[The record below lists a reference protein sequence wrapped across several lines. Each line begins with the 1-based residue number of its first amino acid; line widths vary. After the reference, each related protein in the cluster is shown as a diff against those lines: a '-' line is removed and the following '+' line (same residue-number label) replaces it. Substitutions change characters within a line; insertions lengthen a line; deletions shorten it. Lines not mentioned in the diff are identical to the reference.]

1 MEIIQTL
8 KSNTS
13 PDVAQQLFK
22 TLSETSTAVSKA
34 NEQAREQ
41 NQDENS
47 SEAGDDKKAGI
58 VTAGIGIDEQ
68 LKLLLDNLSA
78 NGLVNKKGERKDR
91 GLDSISETG
100 VSSLKDG
107 SNYSSKINSSSLI
120 THAYHLINEVIMYP
134 QIMWTRNFFYSLGAM
149 HPEQQQ
155 IMHDWFSE
163 MNEVSDSIYFFID
176 FIKFI

>member
-91 GLDSISETG
+91 GLD
-100 VSSLKDG
+100 
-107 SNYSSKINSSSLI
+107 
-120 THAYHLINEVIMYP
+120 
-134 QIMWTRNFFYSLGAM
+134 
-149 HPEQQQ
+149 
-155 IMHDWFSE
+155 
-163 MNEVSDSIYFFID
+163 
-176 FIKFI
+176 